1 MKELHGTAETSV
13 TVPIERCF
21 ALLHA
26 VETYPA
32 WYPDVVRDVEVVE
45 HDRDG
50 SARQARAVLHVAA
63 GPLVQDF
70 KLLLAVSADPPREV
84 NLTRIPHD
92 RSDPEQFAV
101 TWLLAGNGRTQIHLD
116 LRANLSVPRFI
127 PLGGLGD
134 SLAHGFV
141 DAAARALD
149 EG

>member
-1 MKELHGTAETSV
+1 MSV
-13 TVPIERCF
+13 PVEQCF

-32 WYPDVVRDVEVVE
+32 WYPDVVRDVEVVD
-45 HDRDG
+45 HASDG

-70 KLLLAVSADPPREV
+70 NLLLAVSADPPREI

-92 RSDPEQFAV
+92 SSDPEQFAV
-101 TWLLAGNGRTQIHLD
+101 TWRLTAHSRTQIQID

-127 PLGGLGD
+127 PLGGIGD
-134 SLAHGFV
+134 SLARGFV

-149 EG
+149 ER